1 MDQKNVGILNYGMGN
16 ILSVKNSLD
25 FLNVKNE
32 IIINGNNLKN
42 FTHIILPGVG
52 SFKKAMNNLN
62 EKNFITPLKDYIDN
76 SEKKLLG
83 ICLGMQLLGKSST
96 ENGFTMGLNLIDIE
110 VKKFS
115 DEEVGNLK
123 VPHVGFNAVKF
134 NNDNIFFKDIK
145 DGSDFYFVHSFRMK
159 PKNLNKDFATCNYG
173 LDFLAAFKK
182 NNIFGTQFH
191 PEKSQINGIKIIKN
205 FLEI

>member
-1 MDQKNVGILNYGMGN
+1 MTQKNVGILNYGMGN

-32 IIINGNNLKN
+32 IAQNGENLKK

-52 SFKKAMNNLN
+52 SFKKAMANL
-62 EKNFITPLKDYIDN
+62 EKKNFINSLKDYVNN
-76 SEKKLLG
+76 SDKKLLG

-96 ENGFTMGLNLIDIE
+96 ENGFTKGLNFIDIE

-115 DEEVGNLK
+115 DTEVGELK
-123 VPHVGFNAVKF
+123 VPHVGFNEVKF
-134 NNDNIFFKDIK
+134 NNDSNFFQNIKN
-145 DGSDFYFVHSFRMK
+145 GSDFYFVHSFRME

-173 LDFLAAFKK
+173 FDFLAAFKK
-182 NNIFGTQFH
+182 NNIYGTQFH

-205 FLEI
+205 FLEN